1 MWLFLEEWNS
11 LNSYSIRKL
20 IPWPLFPGTWNGI
33 DSLNL
38 TRIVE
43 FTEESNPINIMAN
56 KTFVVTLIQN
66 PPYTML
72 KEETKKL
79 EGNDRF
85 EGFAIDL
92 FTEIAKILHFN
103 ITFKLVDDG
112 KVMSEFINIDLFRP

>member
-1 MWLFLEEWNS
+1 
-11 LNSYSIRKL
+11 
-20 IPWPLFPGTWNGI
+20 
-33 DSLNL
+33 
-38 TRIVE
+38 
-43 FTEESNPINIMAN
+43 MAN

-112 KVMSEFINIDLFRP
+112 KYGSIDNHGNWNGMMKEVLMGTENGGADFAIADLSVTSSRASAVTFSMPFMNLGEIFCW

>member
-1 MWLFLEEWNS
+1 M
-11 LNSYSIRKL
+11 
-20 IPWPLFPGTWNGI
+20 

-38 TRIVE
+38 TRVAE
-43 FTEESNPINIMAN
+43 MTVVSNPINIMAN

-112 KVMSEFINIDLFRP
+112 KVFLGEELHSLAKNGKFEQTFNSCV